1 MRAGEIKKA
10 KACSLVARFGF
21 YLLWVW
27 LLHLSDRK
35 RETLKSPLAK
45 MVQKRVGNAS
55 PILIFNTYFTS
66 IISRCLF
73 HVAHLDEIFGNLHG
87 VEGGALANLVAD
99 NPEG

>member
-1 MRAGEIKKA
+1 MPLLSNDGRCRRIMAFFVESSERHESQRNKKA

-45 MVQKRVGNAS
+45 
-55 PILIFNTYFTS
+55 
-66 IISRCLF
+66 
-73 HVAHLDEIFGNLHG
+73 
-87 VEGGALANLVAD
+87 
-99 NPEG
+99 